1 MVSQEED
8 GHETVR
14 GQHVFRSWVAE
25 KQHTEI
31 FLVYFVLPKK
41 TFGNTMICSRYCFL
55 KNDFWV
61 VILKMQQK
69 MQ

>member
-31 FLVYFVLPKK
+31 FWYILYYRKKRLV
-41 TFGNTMICSRYCFL
+41 I
-55 KNDFWV
+55 
-61 VILKMQQK
+61 Q
-69 MQ
+69 